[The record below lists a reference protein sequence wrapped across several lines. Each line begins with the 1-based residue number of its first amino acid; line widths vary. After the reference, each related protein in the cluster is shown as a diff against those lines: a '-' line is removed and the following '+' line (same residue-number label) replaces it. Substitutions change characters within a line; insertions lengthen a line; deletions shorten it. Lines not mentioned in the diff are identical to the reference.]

1 MANGSASEETST
13 RNGNGASTQV
23 VFPVIDHNHLLF
35 LQHTDTPGSSLISL
49 QLNGSENY
57 ALWSRSFRI
66 GLVGKS
72 KLGFVDGRF
81 PKSMFEPILFDQ
93 WEKCNAV
100 VLSWIMNAVRPG
112 LLSSVVYASD
122 ARKVWLDLR
131 ERFDTV
137 NGSRI
142 FQLHREIHTLVQGT
156 MSVAD
161 YHSRLRDLW
170 DEYDAL
176 MPCPSC
182 PCLESKKFGENCD
195 YQRLLQF
202 LMGLNESYSTPRS
215 QILMMSPMPT
225 LNKAYALIIDQES
238 QINLASSA
246 SNSSGVIEG
255 TTMYT
260 HRSNTYSGGTITS
273 KNSFPSGAGGSYSG
287 GSGGGYSSGASSSGG
302 SYKARKSLL
311 VCEHCGCKGHSREQC
326 YKIVGYPA
334 DFKSKRKPNVYANQA
349 TASEESGNNSCQSGV
364 GAGSNSGAFFTSDQ
378 YQQIL
383 QLLTKSG
390 GDKEPLIILHLTW
403 TLLTKQR
410 RHMLIQI
417 IKYTYQ
423 MEKMH
428 QYLMLE
434 GLMYSQTT
442 PYLMFSLSLSSNA
455 TCCQFQNSPKNY
467 IVW

>member
-1 MANGSASEETST
+1 MEVHLRRQTLEMEPQA
-13 RNGNGASTQV
+13 
-23 VFPVIDHNHLLF
+23 VFPVIDHNHPLF

-49 QLNGSENY
+49 QLTGSENY

-100 VLSWIMNAVRPG
+100 VLSWIMN
-112 LLSSVVYASD
+112 D
-122 ARKVWLDLR
+122 
-131 ERFDTV
+131 
-137 NGSRI
+137 
-142 FQLHREIHTLVQGT
+142 GT
-156 MSVAD
+156 MFVAD

-182 PCLESKKFGENCD
+182 PCPESKKFGEHCD

-238 QINLASSA
+238 QRNLASSA
-246 SNSSGVIEG
+246 SNGSGVIEG
-255 TTMYT
+255 TPMYT
-260 HRSNTYSGGTITS
+260 HRSNTYSGGAGTS

-287 GSGGGYSSGASSSGG
+287 GSGGGYSSGASTSGG
-302 SYKARKSLL
+302 SYKARKSFL
-311 VCEHCGCKGHSREQC
+311 VSEHCGCKGHSREQC

-349 TASEESGNNSCQSGV
+349 TASEECENDSCQSGV

-383 QLLTKSG
+383 HLLTKSG
-390 GDKEPLIILHLTW
+390 G
-403 TLLTKQR
+403 
-410 RHMLIQI
+410 
-417 IKYTYQ
+417 
-423 MEKMH
+423 
-428 QYLMLE
+428 
-434 GLMYSQTT
+434 
-442 PYLMFSLSLSSNA
+442 
-455 TCCQFQNSPKNY
+455 
-467 IVW
+467 

>member
-13 RNGNGASTQV
+13 GNGNGISTQV
-23 VFPVIDHNHLLF
+23 VFPL
-35 LQHTDTPGSSLISL
+35 T
-49 QLNGSENY
+49 GSENY

-93 WEKCNAV
+93 WEKCNV
-100 VLSWIMNAVRPG
+100 VMHE
-112 LLSSVVYASD
+112 SV
-122 ARKVWLDLR
+122 ARS
-131 ERFDTV
+131 ERK
-137 NGSRI
+137 
-142 FQLHREIHTLVQGT
+142 GT

-182 PCLESKKFGENCD
+182 PCPESKKF
-195 YQRLLQF
+195 
-202 LMGLNESYSTPRS
+202 
-215 QILMMSPMPT
+215 
-225 LNKAYALIIDQES
+225 ES
-238 QINLASSA
+238 QRNLASSA

-260 HRSNTYSGGTITS
+260 HRSNTYSGGTVTS
-273 KNSFPSGAGGSYSG
+273 KHSSPSGAGGSYSG
-287 GSGGGYSSGASSSGG
+287 GSGGGYSSGASSSGGSYSGGFGGGYSSGASSSGG

-349 TASEESGNNSCQSGV
+349 TASEESGNNSCPSSV
-364 GAGSNSGAFFTSDQ
+364 GAGSHGGAFFTSDQ
-378 YQQIL
+378 YQ
-383 QLLTKSG
+383 
-390 GDKEPLIILHLTW
+390 
-403 TLLTKQR
+403 
-410 RHMLIQI
+410 
-417 IKYTYQ
+417 
-423 MEKMH
+423 
-428 QYLMLE
+428 
-434 GLMYSQTT
+434 
-442 PYLMFSLSLSSNA
+442 
-455 TCCQFQNSPKNY
+455 
-467 IVW
+467 

>member
-13 RNGNGASTQV
+13 GNGNGASTQV
-23 VFPVIDHNHLLF
+23 VFPL
-35 LQHTDTPGSSLISL
+35 T
-49 QLNGSENY
+49 GSENY

-81 PKSMFEPILFDQ
+81 PKSICT
-93 WEKCNAV
+93 K
-100 VLSWIMNAVRPG
+100 
-112 LLSSVVYASD
+112 SV
-122 ARKVWLDLR
+122 ARS
-131 ERFDTV
+131 ERK
-137 NGSRI
+137 
-142 FQLHREIHTLVQGT
+142 GT

-182 PCLESKKFGENCD
+182 PCPESKKFGEHCD

-238 QINLASSA
+238 QRNLASSA

-255 TTMYT
+255 TAMYT

-349 TASEESGNNSCQSGV
+349 TASEESGNNSCQSGA

-390 GDKEPLIILHLTW
+390 RDKVGESSANIATVVNAGASHHITSNVDLVDKATKTHAHTDNKVHLPNG
-403 TLLTKQR
+403 K
-410 RHMLIQI
+410 
-417 IKYTYQ
+417 
-423 MEKMH
+423 
-428 QYLMLE
+428 
-434 GLMYSQTT
+434 
-442 PYLMFSLSLSSNA
+442 PFLS
-455 TCCQFQNSPKNY
+455 
-467 IVW
+467 